1 MKRIIKIKPDLVDKT
16 NFIKKIEKEV
26 DLSVYT
32 NILGILILIIGG
44 FCLYRRYT
52 DKNEINNINKMNI
65 FKLNK
70 HIHNYL
76 ELKDNYLE
84 NKIK

>member
-1 MKRIIKIKPDLVDKT
+1 MKKINKIKPNLVEKQ
-16 NFIKKIEKEV
+16 NVIKKIQKEV

-44 FCLYRRYT
+44 CCLYRRYT
-52 DKNEINNINKMNI
+52 DKDEINNINKMNI
-65 FKLNK
+65 LKLNK
-70 HIHNYL
+70 NIQNYL
-76 ELKDNYLE
+76 ELKENYLE